1 MKGWMTKISNNEPK
15 NWIWKTK
22 ESKHTLFMEEREK
35 KDTSTDNKL
44 SIIRCHMP
52 HQKEEDA
59 VMLART

>member
-1 MKGWMTKISNNEPK
+1 MNLRTEFEKQKRANTHFLWRR
-15 NWIWKTK
+15 
-22 ESKHTLFMEEREK
+22 ERK
-35 KDTSTDNKL
+35 KDTSTNNKL